1 MPKLPPDQ
9 VIRHEVVLGRAER
22 EIIRNTVESI
32 QFKNYSSPIVAGLSD
47 VTFTLTVASILG
59 LGIGAILDR
68 SGIDPDWRSIIADMT
83 PEQIKDW
90 FETQNLVGGGIGYIL
105 GSLIAGPFVGGPIGA
120 VAGSATVEGIE
131 YAEEVATDA
140 GRGFLEYLAQ
150 LHNQIENWAGIE
162 DTDGPNIA

>member
-32 QFKNYSSPIVAGLSD
+32 QFRNYSSPIVAGLSD
-47 VTFTLTVASILG
+47 VTFTVTVASLLG

-90 FETQNLVGGGIGYIL
+90 FESQNIVLGGIGFIL
-105 GSLIAGPFVGGPIGA
+105 GSVVAGPLVGGPIGA
-120 VAGSATVEGIE
+120 AAGSATAEGIE
-131 YAEEVATDA
+131 YAEEQTIEA
-140 GRGFLEYLAQ
+140 GRGFLEYLAN
-150 LHNQIENWAGIE
+150 LHNQINEWAGIE
-162 DTDGPNIA
+162 SDQPNVA